1 MIRPRH
7 LFAFAAALAATAPPL
22 AAQQPDAVETP
33 QPAAPGSLRA
43 AAGDFIE
50 AFNAMDEARF
60 DAFWAED
67 ATMFFPA
74 LAPRH
79 RADRIVGRAAV
90 LEVFHAFFAA
100 VRPRRPR
107 LGINPHQIQVQDY
120 GDVAIFTFHLRSPD
134 STGRR
139 TFVWRRVDGRW
150 LIAHLHASSLEHPQ
164 SLNPPP
170 PPTVPPSRPE
180 EPPAGERG

>member
-1 MIRPRH
+1 MPRPRH
-7 LFAFAAALAATAPPL
+7 LFVISAALAAAAAPL
-22 AAQQPDAVETP
+22 AAQQPDPAAAA

-43 AAGDFIE
+43 AATDFIE

-67 ATMFFPA
+67 ATMFFPGM
-74 LAPRH
+74 APGH
-79 RADRIVGRAAV
+79 RADRITGRAAV
-90 LEVFHAFFAA
+90 LDVFHAFFAQ

-107 LGINPHQIQVQDY
+107 LNIRPEQIHVQEH
-120 GDVAIFTFHLRSPD
+120 GDAAILTFHLRSPD
-134 STGRR
+134 ATGRR

-164 SLNPPP
+164 SPNPPPP
-170 PPTVPPSRPE
+170 PPTVPPSRE
-180 EPPAGERG
+180 EVPAGERG